1 MQLIM
6 VHSVDDDRFVHWYV
20 ASLAFCSKRTR
31 QEDRDCRYRSP
42 FWVLYNWLEDEHQSR
57 SRSLYS
63 MIQAKARQHI
73 LLRFILVFGLLMA
86 GIKQITLVERC
97 ITQRKTYPEQSTSAW
112 RSSL

>member
-20 ASLAFCSKRTR
+20 ASLSFCSKSTT
-31 QEDRDCRYRSP
+31 QDDRDYRYRSP
-42 FWVLYNWLEDEHQSR
+42 SWVLFNWPEDEHQSR

-63 MIQAKARQHI
+63 MTQAKARQHI
-73 LLRFILVFGLLMA
+73 LLRFILVYGLSMA

-97 ITQRKTYPEQSTSAW
+97 ITQRKTYPEQSISAW